1 MGKIDKIKE
10 DIGAFKV
17 YQGFVVVSIITI
29 GTGVAKLY
37 LENSINELFWFG
49 VVSINILI
57 LIFAIMAYEMHKK
70 ISELEDL

>member
-37 LENSINELFWFG
+37 LENTEFCNDMCSCVIRDLPNNTLGEFDIKNHIFFLLFQQ
-49 VVSINILI
+49 
-57 LIFAIMAYEMHKK
+57 
-70 ISELEDL
+70 